1 MSRDLLSDGLTI
13 IRNGQ
18 SASKKSVEMPYS
30 TTLFSLLSVLKDNGY
45 ILDVQSKGDKIKT
58 IIVSLKYYKGV
69 PVIDTIKRVSKP
81 GKRVYVRSSEMQKYY
96 NGLGISIIT
105 TSKGVL
111 SDREAVEA
119 GVGGEI
125 LCSVF

>member
-1 MSRDLLSDGLTI
+1 MSRDLLSDSLTI

-18 SASKKSVEMPYS
+18 SAKKEFVMLPFSKLSV
-30 TTLFSLLSVLKDNGY
+30 SLLSVLKDNGY
-45 ILDVQSKGDKIKT
+45 ILGYDIEGDVIKN
-58 IIVSLKYYKGV
+58 IKVSLKYYKGK
-69 PVIDTIKRVSKP
+69 PVISEIQRVSKP
-81 GKRVYVRSSEMQKYY
+81 GKRMYVKNGDMDKPF
-96 NGLGISIIT
+96 NGLGISILT

-111 SDREAVEA
+111 SDNDARSA